1 MDNYLEH
8 HGIVGMKW
16 GVRRYQNYD
25 GTYTQKGL
33 KRYKSSSDKYEQS
46 KNDLKKAKESNN
58 KAAIKSAKQNLSR
71 SKKELSNSYDQ
82 LALDKKAD
90 QGKRLYQRGKTISGN
105 WHTKLI
111 ATSGIIA
118 GSYVV
123 NSVLSNYCRSPYTS
137 LATNTIAIGG
147 TVVNG
152 ILGIK
157 TVHDNARLRAYY
169 AHS

>member
-1 MDNYLEH
+1 MDNHLEH
-8 HGIVGMKW
+8 HGIIGMKW

-33 KRYKSSSDKYEQS
+33 KRYKRSSDKYEQS

-58 KAAIKSAKQNLSR
+58 KAAIKSAKQNLR
-71 SKKELSNSYDQ
+71 QSKKELSNAYDQ

-90 QGKRLYQRGKTISGN
+90 QGKRLYRQGKTITGN
-105 WHTKLI
+105 LRTNMI
-111 ATSGIIA
+111 AQAGIVA
-118 GSYVV
+118 GSYVA
-123 NSVLSNYCRSPYTS
+123 NSILTDICHSPYAS
-137 LATNTIAIGG
+137 LAANTIAIGG

-152 ILGIK
+152 LLGIK
-157 TVHDNARLRAYY
+157 TAHENTMLRAYY